1 MIKGNWGKERIHV
14 LGEKQKML
22 VYVRKGS
29 MIFLK
34 IKYHLHKFVFGG
46 VLTFF
51 CLKMR
56 LSGKEGKGTALTEF
70 PREHLQHV

>member
-51 CLKMR
+51 CLK
-56 LSGKEGKGTALTEF
+56 
-70 PREHLQHV
+70 